1 MRNSG
6 TSARCLLLLLIAAAA
21 LVDAS
26 QNDDLVFDQDGK
38 QSFNEAPLIET
49 HQQVSILHRLK
60 RGIWDL
66 FGTASSTAAPTTE
79 ATADQD
85 EDNAEEELENAPPGE
100 PDGEAEPKT
109 SSVKE
114 TANLERLV
122 HERGDQYE
130 DVEEENEIGNTA
142 EGRREPAD
150 FGNTDDEDLA
160 GSGEVEGSATDRG
173 IDIHPSAR
181 GNRKYYRITL
191 TVGEPYRREYADRN
205 SREYKE
211 LSGNLTQPLEELYN
225 RHIPNE
231 NHHVNVVKISPTSD
245 SFTSQVTLDIGSTF
259 TDELEVRNILE
270 QQLQYHSLG
279 NIQVGPEGFTFR
291 VFQADRGVDEL
302 ECDQSTELRCR
313 DGACVP
319 LDSRCDGIAQC
330 EDGSDEFDCP
340 RTIPSG
346 QVFYNTVTS
355 SHRGTG
361 EHHTEVETTTNQ
373 EEDEEGITSRPSV
386 NKCRADDTVRCSD
399 GSRSICSVQQCD
411 GVPDCDDGGDEVDCP
426 HPGCSAG
433 EFACDVSRCILESH
447 RCNFIK
453 ECDDGSDEH
462 DCNYPACTSTQ
473 FKCRNGQCI
482 DSSAHCNGVEDCRDR
497 TDELNC
503 PCREDQFECTPGFCV
518 TLNRRCDRVMDC
530 TNGRDEENCSNMTRC
545 RPDEFTCSDGGC
557 VSENARC
564 DGRSDCRDRS
574 DEYNCNVTTCSGDQF
589 RCLDGTCIS
598 IDKRCNSYIDCRN
611 GEDENQCGCGEAK
624 FRCTDGQC
632 IGYELQCNGVEEC
645 SDGSDERDCGNSE
658 SNVINDERLLWKNKE
673 PMGKREN
680 SAKRWSLKKLKKQGE
695 NIKNDSF
702 STMQSPK
709 TVEEMYS
716 TVSSEDNYLKTTRN
730 SQHPLKKPKNST
742 DVQSR
747 RSRKKN
753 RKRLHKKNL
762 KNDTLTENEI
772 PMRTEA
778 LLLVESTPSATTL
791 NENLTISTS
800 TELNFQRTSSTIL
813 KSEQFI
819 EQGNNKKLEN
829 EVSTTVA
836 STESATEETSEL
848 TDDFL
853 STLTDDT
860 IFSEDLDQKLKTTS
874 MTTEDTTQW
883 NVEEETNFSDSVETP
898 KVNWSSEDLNET
910 STIIP
915 EEETTKFNL
924 ELEDSSETL
933 KIKRSSKEDL
943 DKSLRT
949 IFPEEVTE
957 LNSEDPS
964 TTSEAIETINYGS
977 NEVSKERSSSREDIY
992 GYKAKKRGDFANY
1005 FHRYL
1010 SGSVTP
1016 SASTSSTALGRYEYN
1031 NSSVKVESG
1040 LFDSGSNISKVDL
1053 DLLSK
1058 NRLSNEVPSNSSL
1071 STTQASKGKV
1081 DPCTLKCVELYKKLK
1096 AYEKE
1101 KEKQSNSF
1109 NNGTLKSE
1117 ENVDSGLISMEDTTP
1132 FDLADENCT
1141 ELILDTE
1148 QSTEIFSEIPKIIH
1162 SITSST
1168 EPQDVVEIITST
1180 EKIESQ
1186 VGKKKPKH
1194 DKGRRKDKH
1203 PKGKG
1208 RKRKNKHKNRV
1219 NKQSTS
1225 NEQHKTTIGI
1235 DQSTWK
1241 SSTLPYFDVKPTL
1254 FEIGTGTYPIRDVA
1268 EFHSKESTDQEEKH
1282 SQQET
1287 TASWWSTVT
1296 TFINQPVTKDSS
1308 SKKCKKGDKKAS
1320 WWNSGSLFNQNSE
1333 EDCEEDAS
1341 VTNNDLDE
1349 LKETTTEIFR
1359 DLFTGTTIQW
1369 PETIIPERFR
1379 CNQDQYLCDDETCI
1393 SGSQVCNGIIDC
1405 KDSSDESNCGSHTG
1419 GGNRGGS
1426 NGSTEHPVDCGELS
1440 FACDGT
1446 CISNIFLCDNIR
1458 HCGDGSDEADCGSE
1472 ECPDGELPCENG
1484 VCINKNFFCDR
1495 NPDCHDGS
1503 DERDCP
1509 VIDETTDA
1517 DHVACRQDEF
1527 ACRHGSCIPQSAV
1540 CDGQNDCPYQE
1551 DEINCPR
1558 GCGKDQFQ
1566 CSNGD
1571 CIRADQKCNGYIDCV
1586 DGSDEPEECER
1597 PGFHP
1602 MPGRC
1607 PAGYIMCVS
1616 DKDCVPQSSLCNG
1629 IPECRDRSDE
1639 ENCEQLKEPSRLNLK
1654 TYPSEQV
1661 IKENPAKQGREVVF
1675 QCRDEGPLRARVR
1688 WLRGN
1693 NLPLP
1698 PGSRDLNGRLEI
1710 PNIQLDHGGL
1720 YICEAVGYP
1729 ASTTGQQVN
1738 VYLTVEKF
1746 EPPATN
1752 KPHACQYD
1760 EATCS
1765 NGDCI
1770 PKSYVCNGRLD
1781 CTDGSDEMRCSPHG
1795 CEPNEFRCNN
1805 TQCVSKLWRCDGD
1818 KDCADGS
1825 DEENCVPN
1833 RPGSPCRV
1841 TEYTCA
1847 SNDQCIPK
1855 SYHCDM
1861 EKDCIDGSDEIGCS
1875 PVYIMKP
1882 PPPMITLDLGTTL
1895 VIVCTAIGV
1904 PTPEINWRLN
1914 WGHIPPKCTMTSI
1927 NGTGTLTCPDIQTE
1941 DQGAYSCEAL
1951 NTAGFVFAVP
1961 DAIVMVNKPDD
1972 VCPKGTFNSEARTVE
1987 ECISCFCFG
1996 VATECHSAN
2005 LFTYQIP
2012 PPFDRHKI
2020 VAVKQQPDLRILNDI
2035 SYQLSVKP
2043 LGRDGLHLDESTP
2056 FLNQL
2061 AAEKDVPYFALPE
2074 NFHGSQ
2080 LKSYG
2085 GYLKYRV
2092 RYNGTGVPNSAP
2104 AVMLSGNNYLLI
2116 HKGKQLIPNYDND
2129 ESVRFFEGEWLKKQG
2144 WSEVPATREDIMMTL
2159 ANVDNILI
2167 KVEYDNSPDL
2177 DVQLTHIVMDTA
2189 DVRNTGLGSASFVE
2203 ECQCPSGY
2211 TGLSCEEC
2219 APGYLRRKTGLW
2231 LGQCYRDEPI
2241 DCPPGYYGDP
2251 SRNIPCKACPCPLT
2265 NPSNQFARTCHLG
2278 SDGQPTC
2285 NCPPGYIGRR
2295 CEQCDVGY
2303 QGNPLI
2309 PGDMCV
2315 ARQQCDPEGSISSV
2329 VDPLTGKCR
2338 CKQYATGITCNQC
2351 KANTFKNQFGCTSCF
2366 CMGITNKCV
2375 SSNWYRNDVRV
2386 SFTNSI
2392 RDFSLIESRTPNP
2405 PPIVDGIRLNTVTR
2419 EIIYSDFP
2427 NRGNNDVYYW
2437 QLPSIFLGDQV
2448 TSYGGNLKYTVR
2460 YVPAPGGQ
2468 SSKNNAADVELI
2480 SANDINLLYFS
2491 RESPEPN
2498 TPQTFTVPLL
2508 EQYWQRNDGTQADRE
2523 HLLMALADVSA
2534 IRIKATYTTHTD
2546 EAALSLVSLD
2556 IAEKYN
2562 TGRAR
2567 AVEVE
2572 ECSCPIGYKGL
2583 SCEDCDVGYTRA
2595 SEGLY
2600 LGICEQCNC
2609 NGHSA
2614 QCNPDT
2620 GICENC
2626 ADHTTG
2632 DFCEVCEPGYEGDA
2646 TRGTP
2651 HDCVYK
2657 DSTPCRCNEAGS
2669 RSSSCIGDRC
2679 DCKRNVEGPQCNR
2692 CRPST
2697 FGLSSYNPD
2706 GCTECYCSGVTNQC
2720 HESSLYVQQIPVWV
2734 YDNQHGFTLTD
2745 STRQEIIDD
2754 GFELNFAMNEI
2765 GYRYPDSRGR
2775 RLFWSLPAIF
2785 TGNKVKSYG
2794 GNLTLTQ
2801 HITAHPGAQSYK
2813 DQDII
2818 LIGNGITLFWTNP
2831 VDIQPDIPLTY
2842 SVPLRE
2848 SEWRRLTTE
2857 GPRVASRIDLMTVLS
2872 NLEAIL
2878 VRATHSERM
2887 TATYISDISLDTAVE
2902 HQTGNRRAVQ
2912 VEVCRCP
2919 TGHVGTSCESCAR
2932 GYYRDPND
2940 RSASYLGS
2948 CNPCPCNNNEESCE
2962 ITRSG
2967 QVKCHCLPGYTGQ
2980 YCLSTETNVTTT
2992 TPYPH
2997 HIPPPRILVYIKG
3010 PEFQIVETGSTVRYH
3025 CAGKSLDNG
3034 SLHIKWEKEGG
3045 QLPPGRT
3052 VDDSQ
3057 GLLVIRDVKVSDS
3070 GVYVCQVSDG
3080 VHIGYKNVTLT
3091 VGGSNPVA
3099 PRAVVMPTS
3108 LEVMEGQPAEFRC
3121 MATGHPQPQIEWI
3134 RIHGPTSPE
3143 VVTHNGAWS
3152 LRAASKNDAAEYKCI
3167 ARNNV
3172 GVDEQT
3178 VILYVTDN
3186 PSMPPTTGILPTIT
3200 PSQWYGTEGD
3210 AVLLTCSQ
3218 TSPELASLVWLRQ
3231 GNLPF
3236 SSTTTQRDG
3245 VLTIMNSTQYDSG
3258 VYICLA
3264 TTYVGTHINNT
3275 AEITVVPRRSPP
3287 SIKVRPEKQTVPQGS
3302 VAEVHCVTS
3311 GEPGLQVK
3319 WSKYHHERLSSN
3331 VQQVGDTLRIVNIQI
3346 PDRGVYVCHVTGP
3359 SGSHES
3365 SAVIEVEPREAP
3377 RVEIYPREVPP
3388 VILGG
3393 STDLQCRAV
3402 AGIPMP
3408 ELHWSHQNGR
3418 PFPSNIKQLP
3428 GGVLRLSNITANDGG
3443 AYVCS
3448 AVNPVGSNT
3457 AVVYIEVQSV
3467 PVIMISPR
3475 SGILQVK
3482 RGDRVKLVCRSSGYP
3497 QPRVAWSKHQN
3508 RIDFRTQIYFLS
3520 EAATPLEAVYE
3531 INSASPDDEGSYTCH
3546 ANNAAGMVEERVYI
3560 RVEDNEVYPPEEE
3573 YPGPDKSE
3581 NPDDQKITVPKDYFK
3596 IPSGGKVEMRCYV
3609 RSSDGNHIYLDWK
3622 RTDHRPLP
3630 EGSTVHNGILNI
3642 PVADKSAAGEY
3653 VCLGMDQARNVLFR
3667 AKSHLEV
3674 LSPPRIVL
3682 NPPRQTVRAGE
3693 NPSIDCSTTGD
3704 EPMTIQWA
3712 AIGRNLPSSVTQDR
3726 GVLQFHGITYSDAG
3740 KYVCTATN
3748 DAGTAEAVAEVLVN
3762 EHPFDE
3768 SSVVH
3773 AAQRDVVTY
3782 AGQPVRLR
3790 CTVNVRA
3797 TIHWS
3802 RDGQPLPS
3810 TARIEEDYLE
3820 LPRARPEDS
3829 GRYIC
3834 QIQTVHGVS
3843 SDYINLNVSLVNLH
3857 TECSRAN
3864 RTQCSESKCICNV
3877 QGCFLLDYLCNVYI
3891 RYYNDIGDNYYNTP
3905 QNRHYLQQRRA
3916 TVTPAVSVEASQN
3929 PVNIGD
3935 TVNIRC
3941 ACSGTHNPRYHWIRP
3956 NHPSLPENA
3965 QEYGNVLR
3973 LTNVAVSDSGVYR
3986 CIADT
3991 PEGVFDHDFNLVVHD
4006 GNNDAPAIE
4015 TKYAPYGS
4023 SLEMDCKPNL
4033 NPPLKFH
4040 WSKLGGLLP
4049 RDAQIFENKL
4059 KLINVKAEDAGTY
4072 VCTATNNLENIEIP
4086 TVLVVTGVV
4095 PYFSQA
4101 PESFIALPPLPDS
4114 YLKFNIEISFKPES
4128 YDGIILYNDE
4138 SNRGNGDF
4146 ILLSLVGG
4154 YPVFSFDLG
4163 SGPTIIR
4170 SEKSVTLS
4178 EWHTIKLQR
4187 NRKEGTMLVDG
4198 EGPYKG
4204 VAAGRKQGLDLKA
4217 LLFVGGVPSDNTVN
4231 KYAEI
4236 TSGFVGCISRLV
4248 IGEKEIDLIDDQTNS
4263 VGITNCETCAE
4274 NPCNNAGVCQEAA
4287 TKNGYTCLCR
4297 AGYSG
4302 KHCDYVGQS
4311 CYPGACGE
4319 GTCVDKETGFEC
4331 YCPHGKTGSRC
4342 EHSLTIYEPAFH
4354 DDKSFIAHE
4363 TPKALRRTRM
4373 NPSYTH
4379 NRLRARN
4386 AQVRKARSRPH
4397 DHNKMH
4403 HTKH

>member
-6 TSARCLLLLLIAAAA
+6 TSRCLLLLLIAAAA

-49 HQQVSILHRLK
+49 HQQESMLHRLK
-60 RGIWDL
+60 RGL
-66 FGTASSTAAPTTE
+66 FSWLQPASSTAAPTTE

-100 PDGEAEPKT
+100 PDGEAEPKM

-114 TANLERLV
+114 PANLERLV

-130 DVEEENEIGNTA
+130 DVDEENEIGNTA

-160 GSGEVEGSATDRG
+160 GSGEVEGSATDGG
-173 IDIHPSAR
+173 IDNHPSAR

-225 RHIPNE
+225 RRIPNE

-291 VFQADRGVDEL
+291 VFQADSGVDEL

-330 EDGSDEFDCP
+330 EDGSDELDCSRSPFDATSSLLHFHP
-340 RTIPSG
+340 IDRDHK
-346 QVFYNTVTS
+346 TVTEPYQEPEES
-355 SHRGTG
+355 
-361 EHHTEVETTTNQ
+361 VESTTNQ
-373 EEDEEGITSRPSV
+373 DEEEGITSRPSV

-399 GSRSICSVQQCD
+399 GSRSICSVQRCD
-411 GVPDCDDGGDEVDCP
+411 GVPDCDDGGDEVGCP

-518 TLNRRCDRVMDC
+518 PLNRRCDRFMDC

-557 VSENARC
+557 VSQNARC
-564 DGRSDCRDRS
+564 DGRSDCPDRS
-574 DEYNCNVTTCSGDQF
+574 DEHNCNVTTCSGDQF

-598 IDKRCNSYIDCRN
+598 IDKRCNSNIDCRN

-645 SDGSDERDCGNSE
+645 SDGSDERDCDLAPCPSMDFTCSDGSCISKSSVCDGFDDCPRAEDELHCERECTPTQFKCVTGNKCIEGVYRCDGHPDCPDHS
-658 SNVINDERLLWKNKE
+658 DEDC
-673 PMGKREN
+673 
-680 SAKRWSLKKLKKQGE
+680 A
-695 NIKNDSF
+695 
-702 STMQSPK
+702 
-709 TVEEMYS
+709 
-716 TVSSEDNYLKTTRN
+716 
-730 SQHPLKKPKNST
+730 
-742 DVQSR
+742 
-747 RSRKKN
+747 
-753 RKRLHKKNL
+753 
-762 KNDTLTENEI
+762 
-772 PMRTEA
+772 
-778 LLLVESTPSATTL
+778 
-791 NENLTISTS
+791 
-800 TELNFQRTSSTIL
+800 
-813 KSEQFI
+813 
-819 EQGNNKKLEN
+819 
-829 EVSTTVA
+829 
-836 STESATEETSEL
+836 
-848 TDDFL
+848 
-853 STLTDDT
+853 
-860 IFSEDLDQKLKTTS
+860 
-874 MTTEDTTQW
+874 
-883 NVEEETNFSDSVETP
+883 
-898 KVNWSSEDLNET
+898 NET
-910 STIIP
+910 ITHAIQPTSQPWPGRAT
-915 EEETTKFNL
+915 
-924 ELEDSSETL
+924 D
-933 KIKRSSKEDL
+933 
-943 DKSLRT
+943 SLR
-949 IFPEEVTE
+949 EC
-957 LNSEDPS
+957 DPS
-964 TTSEAIETINYGS
+964 
-977 NEVSKERSSSREDIY
+977 REMRCDD
-992 GYKAKKRGDFANY
+992 G
-1005 FHRYL
+1005 
-1010 SGSVTP
+1010 
-1016 SASTSSTALGRYEYN
+1016 
-1031 NSSVKVESG
+1031 
-1040 LFDSGSNISKVDL
+1040 
-1053 DLLSK
+1053 
-1058 NRLSNEVPSNSSL
+1058 
-1071 STTQASKGKV
+1071 
-1081 DPCTLKCVELYKKLK
+1081 KCVLL
-1096 AYEKE
+1096 
-1101 KEKQSNSF
+1101 
-1109 NNGTLKSE
+1109 
-1117 ENVDSGLISMEDTTP
+1117 
-1132 FDLADENCT
+1132 
-1141 ELILDTE
+1141 
-1148 QSTEIFSEIPKIIH
+1148 
-1162 SITSST
+1162 
-1168 EPQDVVEIITST
+1168 
-1180 EKIESQ
+1180 
-1186 VGKKKPKH
+1186 
-1194 DKGRRKDKH
+1194 RRK
-1203 PKGKG
+1203 
-1208 RKRKNKHKNRV
+1208 
-1219 NKQSTS
+1219 
-1225 NEQHKTTIGI
+1225 
-1235 DQSTWK
+1235 
-1241 SSTLPYFDVKPTL
+1241 
-1254 FEIGTGTYPIRDVA
+1254 
-1268 EFHSKESTDQEEKH
+1268 
-1282 SQQET
+1282 
-1287 TASWWSTVT
+1287 
-1296 TFINQPVTKDSS
+1296 
-1308 SKKCKKGDKKAS
+1308 
-1320 WWNSGSLFNQNSE
+1320 
-1333 EDCEEDAS
+1333 
-1341 VTNNDLDE
+1341 
-1349 LKETTTEIFR
+1349 
-1359 DLFTGTTIQW
+1359 
-1369 PETIIPERFR
+1369 
-1379 CNQDQYLCDDETCI
+1379 
-1393 SGSQVCNGIIDC
+1393 
-1405 KDSSDESNCGSHTG
+1405 
-1419 GGNRGGS
+1419 
-1426 NGSTEHPVDCGELS
+1426 
-1440 FACDGT
+1440 
-1446 CISNIFLCDNIR
+1446 CDNIFD
-1458 HCGDGSDEADCGSE
+1458 CIDGSDERGCGVCTPAEWKCASGECIPETERCDNVVQCADGTDEAGCVNECPAGMFRCNDGLCLDSKRRCDGRPHCLDGSDE
-1472 ECPDGELPCENG
+1472 INCQCPDGELPCDNG

-1495 NPDCHDGS
+1495 NADCHDGS

-1509 VIDETTDA
+1509 VIDETTDG

-1527 ACRHGSCIPQSAV
+1527 ACPHGGCIPQSAV
-1540 CDGQNDCPYQE
+1540 CNGRNDCPYEE

-1616 DKDCVPQSSLCNG
+1616 DKDCVPQSSMCNG

-1752 KPHACQYD
+1752 KPHVCMYD

-1972 VCPKGTFNSEARTVE
+1972 VCPKGMFNSEARTVE

-2020 VAVKQQPDLRILNDI
+2020 VAVKQEPDLRILNDI
-2035 SYQLSVKP
+2035 SYQLAVKP

-2104 AVMLSGNNYLLI
+2104 AVVLSGNNYVLI

-2231 LGQCYRDEPI
+2231 LGQCYRDEPV

-2392 RDFSLIESRTPNP
+2392 RDFSLIESRTPHP

-2419 EIIYSDFP
+2419 EIIYNDFP

-2801 HITAHPGAQSYK
+2801 HITAYPGAQSYK

-2831 VDIQPDIPLTY
+2831 MDIQPDIPLTY

-2980 YCLSTETNVTTT
+2980 YCLSTGELMVSIKPMKGEVMANSWILFTCSYEFPEPLYISFKLTPFGGMPLTATGVTPGPIMITEKGAQRTWYVYVQLEPCNVECHIQDRDGKELIKVVTSVTPETNVTTT
-2992 TPYPH
+2992 TPYPPY
-2997 HIPPPRILVYIKG
+2997 IPPPRILVYIKG
-3010 PEFQIVETGSTVRYH
+3010 PEFQIVEAGTTVRYH

-3045 QLPPGRT
+3045 QLPTGRT

-3108 LEVMEGQPAEFRC
+3108 LEVVEGQPAEFRC
-3121 MATGHPQPQIEWI
+3121 MATGHPQPQVEWI
-3134 RIHGPTSPE
+3134 RVHGPTSPE
-3143 VVTHNGAWS
+3143 VVTHNGIWS

-3178 VILYVTDN
+3178 VILYVSDN

-3236 SSTTTQRDG
+3236 SPTATQRDG

-3264 TTYVGTHINNT
+3264 TTYVGTHVNNT

-3302 VAEVHCVTS
+3302 VAEVQCVTS

-3482 RGDRVKLVCRSSGYP
+3482 RGDRVKLICRSSGYP
-3497 QPRVAWSKHQN
+3497 QPRVAWVKHQN
-3508 RIDFRTQIYFLS
+3508 RIDLTPFYLSS

-3560 RVEDNEVYPPEEE
+3560 RVEDNEVYSPDE
-3573 YPGPDKSE
+3573 YPGPDKPE

-3810 TARIEEDYLE
+3810 TARIEDDYLE

-3941 ACSGTHNPRYHWIRP
+3941 ACSGTHNPRYHWVRP

-4170 SEKSVTLS
+4170 AEKSVTLS

-4198 EGPYKG
+4198 EGPFKG

-4354 DDKSFIAHE
+4354 DDKSFVAHE